1 MLFVRMQLKQ
11 YTISLTKT
19 TIDLENQY
27 GNFKFHHS
35 KRALRQNSRCPCQ
48 HSRAV
53 GEKTFY
59 LEKGT
64 RVLLFSLVY
73 ILNGNHDPKKVQGL
87 NLVLVGNFFMV
98 GFIFNQD
105 LLPFGFAFSGIAL
118 LNGVNMSV
126 VQNFSGKVRNPLERE
141 IVRSYPLLPTTA

>member
-1 MLFVRMQLKQ
+1 MDTLSFTTRSEH
-11 YTISLTKT
+11 YGKT
-19 TIDLENQY
+19 VAA
-27 GNFKFHHS
+27 
-35 KRALRQNSRCPCQ
+35 RADI
-48 HSRAV
+48 HAV

-64 RVLLFSLVY
+64 RVVLLSLVY
-73 ILNGNHDPKKVQGL
+73 ILNGNHEPKKVQGL
-87 NLVLVGNFFMV
+87 NLVLLVIFFMV

-118 LNGVNMSV
+118 LNGVNMLV

-141 IVRSYPLLPTTA
+141 IVRHIHYSLQQRSKI